1 MDIIKEELSNNK
13 IIAGLAT
20 GYRKES
26 KTSFYRTEHYS
37 NEQVKNSR
45 FCLEQY
51 ISNQY
56 NSSNLRFYYQKQK
69 HTDKVLKITKDNI
82 STDQVSDSVITN
94 EQNIILNASVADCT
108 AIIIYHNIINVVGL
122 AHSGWRGS
130 TMNIAAKT
138 VYMMQNEY
146 NIKARDLNAVLLA
159 SASQNNYE
167 VGREFMEYFP
177 NNTVR
182 YKNNYYY
189 NNKNKIREQL
199 IEAGLNKNRIKV
211 NVQCTISN
219 KRYHSFR
226 RDGLKSGRMNA
237 YVGIIS

>member
-37 NEQVKNSR
+37 DEQVKNSR

-56 NSSNLRFYYQKQK
+56 NSSNLRFYYQKQN

-167 VGREFMEYFP
+167 VGREFIEYFP